1 MTKGEIV
8 IMEFLVGLI
17 SNVPVITE
25 NKQTQVNSL
34 VNIPELEEQLLEHVD
49 EQYSVCWIDS
59 LTK

>member
-34 VNIPELEEQLLEHVD
+34 VNITEG
-49 EQYSVCWIDS
+49 
-59 LTK
+59 

>member
-34 VNIPELEEQLLEHVD
+34 VNITEGEEA
-49 EQYSVCWIDS
+49 
-59 LTK
+59 TR

>member
-1 MTKGEIV
+1 MTKGVIV

-34 VNIPELEEQLLEHVD
+34 VNITEGEEATRYTLLADELILYEWK
-49 EQYSVCWIDS
+49 WI
-59 LTK
+59 

>member
-8 IMEFLVGLI
+8 IMESLVGLI

-34 VNIPELEEQLLEHVD
+34 VNITEG
-49 EQYSVCWIDS
+49 
-59 LTK
+59 